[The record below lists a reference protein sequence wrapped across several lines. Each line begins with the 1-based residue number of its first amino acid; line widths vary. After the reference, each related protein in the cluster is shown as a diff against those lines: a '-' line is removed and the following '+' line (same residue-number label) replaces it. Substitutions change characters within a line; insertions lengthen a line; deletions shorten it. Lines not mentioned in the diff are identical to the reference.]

1 MKVGF
6 ISALLLAVLAERL
19 VEAQP
24 HFAVEKIFGGYA
36 LYGFAACAALIAVAK
51 ALGQLLKRP
60 DTYYD

>member
-1 MKVGF
+1 MKAVF
-6 ISALLLAVLAERL
+6 IGALLLAVLAERA

-24 HFAVEKIFGGYA
+24 HFAVESIFGGYA

-51 ALGQLLKRP
+51 ALGLLLKRP